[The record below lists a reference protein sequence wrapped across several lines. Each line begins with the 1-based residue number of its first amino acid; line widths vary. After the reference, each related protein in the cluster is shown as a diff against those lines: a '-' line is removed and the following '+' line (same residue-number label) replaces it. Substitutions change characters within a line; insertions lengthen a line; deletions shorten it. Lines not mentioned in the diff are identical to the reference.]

1 MLEIDKHSNSPL
13 YHSAVY
19 GNWYVYRNKIFH
31 MSLLYPGGTSHE
43 GEVSLNQ
50 NSTIDF
56 QTFEGKTRGQV
67 HEQRSAMV
75 LRPTQL
81 IHLTR
86 DNRLRLEGN
95 RLQET

>member
-1 MLEIDKHSNSPL
+1 
-13 YHSAVY
+13 
-19 GNWYVYRNKIFH
+19 
-31 MSLLYPGGTSHE
+31 MSLLYPGGKSHI

-50 NSTIDF
+50 NSTLDF
-56 QTFEGKTRGQV
+56 QTFEGETRGQV

-81 IHLTR
+81 IHFTR

-95 RLQET
+95 SFLALPPILDTILNRFQETQAGLKLLFLEVS